1 MNRLL
6 KNSEI
11 IAIMG
16 PTASG
21 KSDLA
26 FKFALEHGAEIIS
39 ADSMQVYRGLDIGT
53 AKPSSEE
60 RNKVPHH
67 MLDILDISESL
78 DVYKYVEAAGRC
90 IEDIRK
96 RGRIAVICGGTGFYI
111 RSLFYGLDPLPGDPE
126 IRKKLDS
133 LYDNDEGFEE
143 LKKLMVEKDPKS
155 YDKWNS
161 HRRKLIRALEVL
173 TITGKSL
180 MEQQTLAPE
189 KPRFPVKQIILS
201 WEREELKKRIAVRTE
216 KMLDSGWIEEG
227 ERMIAK
233 GLFDTPT
240 AHQALG
246 YKEIAEFLAGKIDR
260 KELASRIAT
269 ATWQYAR
276 RQITW
281 FKTKHPGSETIAMPC
296 DYNNLR
302 RLF

>member
-1 MNRLL
+1 M
-6 KNSEI
+6 KAVSDI

-21 KSDLA
+21 KSELA
-26 FKFALEHGAEIIS
+26 FKFALEQGAEIIS
-39 ADSMQVYRGLDIGT
+39 ADSMQVYKGLNIGT
-53 AKPSSEE
+53 AKPSAEE
-60 RNKVPHH
+60 REKVPHH
-67 MLDILDISESL
+67 MLDILDISEPL
-78 DVYKYVEAAGRC
+78 DVYKYVEAAEKC
-90 IEDIRK
+90 IEDIRS

-111 RSLFYGLDPLPGDPE
+111 RSLFYGLDPLPGDPAL
-126 IRKKLDS
+126 RKELDL
-133 LYDNDEGFEE
+133 LYDSDDGFEE
-143 LKKLMVEKDPKS
+143 LKKLMAQKDPKA
-155 YDKWNS
+155 YEKWNS

-180 MEQQTLAPE
+180 MEQQTMAPE

-201 WEREELKKRIAVRTE
+201 WEREELKRRIAARTE
-216 KMLDSGWIEEG
+216 KMLDSGWIEEA
-227 ERMIAK
+227 EAMIAK

-246 YKEIAEFLAGKIDR
+246 YKEIAEFLAGKISR
-260 KELASRIAT
+260 QELASRIAT

-281 FKTKHPGSETIAMPC
+281 FKTKHPGSETIIMPC
-296 DYNNLR
+296 DYDNLR